1 MPYET
6 EKTKSSAA
14 AAAAGHAMMEIEAG
28 KPSGNGVVAGGLSH
42 LSETLWREK
51 TSLEIV
57 GDVSARLTWKD
68 LTVMV
73 TLNNGETQKVLEGL
87 TGYAEP
93 GTFTALMGPSGS
105 GKSTL
110 LDALSSRLAAN
121 AFLSGTI
128 LLNGRKRKLSF
139 GTAAYVTQDDNLIG
153 TLTVRETISYSARLR
168 LPDKMAWSEKRALV
182 ESTIIEMGLQDCA
195 DTVIGNWHLRG
206 ISGGEKRRVSIALE
220 ILTRPRLLFLDE
232 PTSGLDSASAFFVT
246 QTLRALARD
255 GRTVIASIH
264 QPSSE
269 VFELFDQLYLLSS
282 GKTVYFVKQSSDERI
297 GRFFQFFA
305 QAGFPCPALRNPSD
319 HFLRCINSD
328 FDKVKAT
335 LKGSME
341 LRFEASDDP
350 LEKITTAE
358 AIRVLID
365 SYRSSQ
371 HSYAAR
377 EKVEEISKVKGTVLD
392 SGGSQAS
399 FFMQA
404 FQLSKR
410 SFINMS
416 RDFGYY
422 WLRLVIY
429 IVVTVCI
436 GTIYLNVGTGYSSI
450 LARGSCVSFVFG
462 FVTFMSIGG
471 FPSFVEDMKV
481 FQRERLNGHYGVTAF
496 VISNTLS
503 AMPFLILI
511 TFLAGTVCYFM
522 VRLHPGFE
530 HYLFFVLCLYA
541 CVTVVESLM
550 MAIASIVPNFLM
562 GIIIGAGIQG
572 IFMLVSGYF
581 RLPNDIPKLVWRYP
595 MSYISFHFWALQLDH
610 HLSNEF
616 LLRYNNVRK
625 VGDGVRTLEKDGSS
639 IVNTGGA
646 LKWARIES
654 PPSEALSLPTSIL
667 RYDEQ
672 TPFNGFSYRAVDAF
686 VFDIDLPLS
695 FQDIM
700 LSSNNFARGQGQYQN
715 DLSGLLF
722 DNQTPDLPKIPGEY
736 ILENVFQINTAR
748 SKWIDLSVIL
758 SMIVVYRIIFFIMI
772 KFSEDVTPWIRGYMA
787 RRKIQQKNGNQNTTV
802 APDGLTQSPSLRNYA
817 RR

>member
-1 MPYET
+1 MRNT
-6 EKTKSSAA
+6 EATQVA
-14 AAAAGHAMMEIEAG
+14 MEIEAS
-28 KPSGNGVVAGGLSH
+28 KPAGNGTTLPGLSP

-51 TSLEIV
+51 THAELI

-73 TLNNGETQKVLEGL
+73 TLSNGETQNVLEGL

-128 LLNGRKRKLSF
+128 LLNGRKAKLSF
-139 GTAAYVTQDDNLIG
+139 GTAAYVTQDDTLIG

-168 LPDKMAWSEKRALV
+168 LPDKMSWSDKRALV
-182 ESTIIEMGLQDCA
+182 ESTIVEMGLQDCA

-220 ILTRPRLLFLDE
+220 ILMRPRLLFLDE

-269 VFELFDQLYLLSS
+269 VFELFDQLYLLSG
-282 GKTVYFVKQSSDERI
+282 GKTVYFGQASEAYE
-297 GRFFQFFA
+297 FFA

-328 FDKVKAT
+328 FDKVKST
-335 LKGSME
+335 LKGSMK
-341 LRFEASDDP
+341 LRFEGSDDP
-350 LEKITTAE
+350 LDKITTAE
-358 AIRVLID
+358 AIRTLFD
-365 SYRSSQ
+365 YFRTSQ
-371 HSYAAR
+371 HSYVAR
-377 EKVEEISKVKGTVLD
+377 QKVDEISKVKGTVLD
-392 SGGSQAS
+392 AGGSQAS
-399 FFMQA
+399 FFMQS
-404 FQLSKR
+404 FTLTKR

-429 IVVTVCI
+429 IVVTICI
-436 GTIYLNVGTGYSSI
+436 GTIYLNVGTGYNSI
-450 LARGSCVSFVFG
+450 LARGSCASFVFG

-503 AMPFLILI
+503 ATPFLILI
-511 TFLAGTVCYFM
+511 TFLSGTICYFM
-522 VRLHPGFE
+522 VRLHPGFW
-530 HYLFFVLCLYA
+530 HYFFFVLCLYA
-541 CVTVVESLM
+541 SVTVVESLM

-581 RLPNDIPKLVWRYP
+581 RLPHDIPKPVWRYP
-595 MSYISFHFWALQLDH
+595 MSYISFHFWALQ
-610 HLSNEF
+610 
-616 LLRYNNVRK
+616 
-625 VGDGVRTLEKDGSS
+625 
-639 IVNTGGA
+639 
-646 LKWARIES
+646 
-654 PPSEALSLPTSIL
+654 
-667 RYDEQ
+667 
-672 TPFNGFSYRAVDAF
+672 
-686 VFDIDLPLS
+686 
-695 FQDIM
+695 
-700 LSSNNFARGQGQYQN
+700 GQYQN
-715 DLSGLLF
+715 DLKGLIF

-736 ILENVFQINTAR
+736 ILENVFQIDVTR

-758 SMIVVYRIIFFIMI
+758 SMIVIYRIIFFIMI
-772 KFSEDVTPWIRGYMA
+772 KINEDVTPWVRGYLA
-787 RRKIQQKNGNQNTTV
+787 RRRMQQKSGTQNTTI
-802 APDGLTQSPSLRNYA
+802 APDVLTQSPSLRTYVSTQTKNGTSKS
-817 RR
+817 

>member
-1 MPYET
+1 MRN
-6 EKTKSSAA
+6 SASNV
-14 AAAAGHAMMEIEAG
+14 MMEIESN
-28 KPSGNGVVAGGLSH
+28 KPAGNGMVIGGLSP

-51 TSLEIV
+51 TNTEFV

-93 GTFTALMGPSGS
+93 GTLTALMGPSGS

-128 LLNGRKRKLSF
+128 LLNGRKTKLSF

-153 TLTVRETISYSARLR
+153 TLTVRETISHSARLR
-168 LPDKMAWSEKRALV
+168 LPDKMPWSEKRALV

-220 ILTRPRLLFLDE
+220 ILMRPRLLFLDE

-246 QTLRALARD
+246 QTLRGLSRD
-255 GRTVIASIH
+255 GRTVIASVH

-269 VFELFDQLYLLSS
+269 VFELFDQLYLLSG
-282 GKTVYFVKQSSDERI
+282 GKT
-297 GRFFQFFA
+297 FFA
-305 QAGFPCPALRNPSD
+305 RAGFPCPALRNPSD

-335 LKGSME
+335 LKGSMK

-350 LEKITTAE
+350 LEKKTTAE
-358 AIRVLID
+358 AIRTLTD
-365 SYRSSQ
+365 FYRTSQ
-371 HSYAAR
+371 QCYAAKER
-377 EKVEEISKVKGTVLD
+377 VDEISKVKGTVLD

-399 FFMQA
+399 FLMQSYT
-404 FQLSKR
+404 LTKR

-422 WLRLVIY
+422 WLRLLIY
-429 IVVTVCI
+429 VVVTVCI
-436 GTIYLNVGTGYSSI
+436 GTIYLNIGTSYNSI
-450 LARGSCVSFVFG
+450 LARGSCASFVFG

-496 VISNTLS
+496 VIGNTIS
-503 AMPFLILI
+503 AMPFLIMI
-511 TFLAGTVCYFM
+511 TFISGTICYFM
-522 VRLHPGFE
+522 VRLHPGLE

-541 CVTVVESLM
+541 SVTVVESLM

-581 RLPNDIPKLVWRYP
+581 RLPNDIPKPVWRYP
-595 MSYISFHFWALQLDH
+595 MSYISFHFWALQ
-610 HLSNEF
+610 
-616 LLRYNNVRK
+616 
-625 VGDGVRTLEKDGSS
+625 
-639 IVNTGGA
+639 
-646 LKWARIES
+646 
-654 PPSEALSLPTSIL
+654 
-667 RYDEQ
+667 
-672 TPFNGFSYRAVDAF
+672 
-686 VFDIDLPLS
+686 
-695 FQDIM
+695 
-700 LSSNNFARGQGQYQN
+700 GQYQN
-715 DLSGLLF
+715 DLKGLLF
-722 DNQTPDLPKIPGEY
+722 KNQSPELPQIPGEY
-736 ILENVFQINTAR
+736 ILENVFQINVRR
-748 SKWIDLSVIL
+748 SKWIDLSVIF
-758 SMIVVYRIIFFIMI
+758 SMIIIYRIIFFLMI
-772 KFSEDVTPWIRGYMA
+772 KISEDVTPWIRGLIA
-787 RRKIQQKNGNQNTTV
+787 RRRMQQKNGIQNTTV
-802 APDGLTQSPSLRNYA
+802 APDGLTQSPSLRTYVA
-817 RR
+817 TTRDKR

>member
-246 QTLRALARD
+246 QTLRAVARD

-282 GKTVYFVKQSSDERI
+282 GKTSSYELI

-450 LARGSCVSFVFG
+450 LARGSCASFVFG

-541 CVTVVESLM
+541 SVTVVESLM

-581 RLPNDIPKLVWRYP
+581 RLPNDIPKPVWRYP
-595 MSYISFHFWALQLDH
+595 MSYISFHFWAL
-610 HLSNEF
+610 
-616 LLRYNNVRK
+616 
-625 VGDGVRTLEKDGSS
+625 
-639 IVNTGGA
+639 
-646 LKWARIES
+646 
-654 PPSEALSLPTSIL
+654 
-667 RYDEQ
+667 
-672 TPFNGFSYRAVDAF
+672 
-686 VFDIDLPLS
+686 
-695 FQDIM
+695 
-700 LSSNNFARGQGQYQN
+700 QGQYQN

-787 RRKIQQKNGNQNTTV
+787 RRRMQQKNGNQNTTV
-802 APDGLTQSPSLRNYA
+802 APDGLTQSPSLRNHA

>member
-1 MPYET
+1 MRNSEAT
-6 EKTKSSAA
+6 HVA
-14 AAAAGHAMMEIEAG
+14 MEIEAS
-28 KPSGNGVVAGGLSH
+28 KPTGNVTTLPGLSP
-42 LSETLWREK
+42 LSETIWREK
-51 TSLEIV
+51 TDTEII

-73 TLNNGETQKVLEGL
+73 TLSNGETQNVLEGL

-128 LLNGRKRKLSF
+128 LLNGRKAKLSF

-168 LPDKMAWSEKRALV
+168 LPDKMPWSDKRALV
-182 ESTIIEMGLQDCA
+182 ESTIVAMGLQDCA

-220 ILTRPRLLFLDE
+220 ILMRPRLLFLDE

-269 VFELFDQLYLLSS
+269 VFELFDQLYLLSG
-282 GKTVYFVKQSSDERI
+282 GKTVYFGQASEAYE
-297 GRFFQFFA
+297 FFA

-319 HFLRCINSD
+319 HFLRCVNSD
-328 FDKVKAT
+328 FDKVKST
-335 LKGSME
+335 LKGSMK
-341 LRFEASDDP
+341 LRFEGSDDP
-350 LEKITTAE
+350 LDKITTAE
-358 AIRVLID
+358 AIRTLLD
-365 SYRSSQ
+365 FYRTSQ
-371 HSYAAR
+371 QSYAAR
-377 EKVEEISKVKGTVLD
+377 QKVDEISKVKGTVLD
-392 SGGSQAS
+392 AGGSQAS
-399 FFMQA
+399 FFMQSYI
-404 FQLSKR
+404 LTKR

-429 IVVTVCI
+429 IVVTLCI
-436 GTIYLNVGTGYSSI
+436 GTIYLNVGTGYNSI
-450 LARGSCVSFVFG
+450 LARGSCASFVFG

-481 FQRERLNGHYGVTAF
+481 FQRERLNGHYGVLGF
-496 VISNTLS
+496 VISNTIS
-503 AMPFLILI
+503 ATPFLILI
-511 TFLAGTVCYFM
+511 TFLSGTICYFM
-522 VRLHPGFE
+522 VRLHPGFW

-541 CVTVVESLM
+541 SVTVVESLM
-550 MAIASIVPNFLM
+550 MAIASVVPNFLM

-581 RLPNDIPKLVWRYP
+581 RLPHDIPKPVWRYP
-595 MSYISFHFWALQLDH
+595 MSYISFHFWALQ
-610 HLSNEF
+610 
-616 LLRYNNVRK
+616 
-625 VGDGVRTLEKDGSS
+625 
-639 IVNTGGA
+639 
-646 LKWARIES
+646 
-654 PPSEALSLPTSIL
+654 
-667 RYDEQ
+667 
-672 TPFNGFSYRAVDAF
+672 
-686 VFDIDLPLS
+686 
-695 FQDIM
+695 
-700 LSSNNFARGQGQYQN
+700 GQYQN
-715 DLSGLLF
+715 DLKGLIF

-736 ILENVFQINTAR
+736 ILEYVFQIDVNR

-758 SMIVVYRIIFFIMI
+758 SMIIIYRIIFFIMI
-772 KFSEDVTPWIRGYMA
+772 KINEDVTPWVRGYLA
-787 RRKIQQKNGNQNTTV
+787 RRRMQQKSGAQNTTI
-802 APDGLTQSPSLRNYA
+802 APDVLTQSPSLRTYISNQTKNGTS
-817 RR
+817 RS

>member
-1 MPYET
+1 M
-6 EKTKSSAA
+6 KSSSATDDV
-14 AAAAGHAMMEIEAG
+14 MMEIEAN
-28 KPSGNGVVAGGLSH
+28 KPQGNGLVVGGLSP
-42 LSETLWREK
+42 LSESLWKEK
-51 TSLEIV
+51 TNTEFV
-57 GDVSARLTWKD
+57 GDVSARLAWKD
-68 LTVMV
+68 LTVVV
-73 TLNNGETQKVLEGL
+73 TLSNGDTQNVLEKL
-87 TGYAEP
+87 SGYAEP
-93 GTFTALMGPSGS
+93 GSFTALMGPSGS

-110 LDALSSRLAAN
+110 LDALSGRLAAN

-128 LLNGRKRKLSF
+128 LLNGRKAKLSF

-168 LPDKMAWSEKRALV
+168 LPDRMAWSDKRALV

-206 ISGGEKRRVSIALE
+206 ISGGERRRVSIALE

-246 QTLRALARD
+246 QTLRGLSRD

-269 VFELFDQLYLLSS
+269 VFELFDRLYLLSG
-282 GKTVYFVKQSSDERI
+282 GKTVYFGQASEAYE
-297 GRFFQFFA
+297 FFA

-335 LKGSME
+335 LKGSMKM
-341 LRFEASDDP
+341 RFETNDDP
-350 LEKITTAE
+350 LDKVTTAE
-358 AIRVLID
+358 AIRTLVD
-365 SYRSSQ
+365 SYRTSQ
-371 HSYAAR
+371 YCYSAK
-377 EKVEEISKVKGTVLD
+377 EKIEEISKVKGTVLD

-404 FQLSKR
+404 FTLTTR

-429 IVVTVCI
+429 IVVTICI
-436 GTIYLNVGTGYSSI
+436 GTIYLNVGTSYNSI
-450 LARGSCVSFVFG
+450 LARGACASFVFG

-481 FQRERLNGHYGVTAF
+481 FQRERLNGHYGVSAF

-511 TFLAGTVCYFM
+511 TFISGTVCYFM
-522 VRLHPGFE
+522 VRLHPGFL

-541 CVTVVESLM
+541 SVTVVESLM
-550 MAIASIVPNFLM
+550 MAIASVVPNFLM

-581 RLPNDIPKLVWRYP
+581 RLPNDIPKPVWRYP
-595 MSYISFHFWALQLDH
+595 MSYISFHFWALQ
-610 HLSNEF
+610 
-616 LLRYNNVRK
+616 
-625 VGDGVRTLEKDGSS
+625 
-639 IVNTGGA
+639 
-646 LKWARIES
+646 
-654 PPSEALSLPTSIL
+654 
-667 RYDEQ
+667 
-672 TPFNGFSYRAVDAF
+672 
-686 VFDIDLPLS
+686 
-695 FQDIM
+695 
-700 LSSNNFARGQGQYQN
+700 GQYQN
-715 DLSGLLF
+715 DLKGLIF
-722 DNQTPDLPKIPGEY
+722 DNQSPDLPKIPGEY
-736 ILENVFQINTAR
+736 ILENVFQIDVHR
-748 SKWIDLSVIL
+748 SKWVDLSVL
-758 SMIVVYRIIFFIMI
+758 FSMIIIYRIIFFIMI
-772 KFSEDVTPWIRGYMA
+772 KVNEDVTPWVRGYIA
-787 RRKIQQKNGNQNTTV
+787 RRRIQRKSANQNTTITPF
-802 APDGLTQSPSLRNYA
+802 ALTQSPSLRTYVQNRA
-817 RR
+817 SGSGRR

>member
-1 MPYET
+1 M
-6 EKTKSSAA
+6 SSIGAPGAA
-14 AAAAGHAMMEIEAG
+14 AASQVVMEIEANKQAAEKG
-28 KPSGNGVVAGGLSH
+28 MAVVGGLSP
-42 LSETLWREK
+42 LSETLWRDK
-51 TSLEIV
+51 TNMEMI

-73 TLNNGETQKVLEGL
+73 TLSNGETQKVLEGL

-121 AFLSGTI
+121 AFVSGTV
-128 LLNGRKRKLSF
+128 LLNGRKTKLSF

-168 LPDKMAWSEKRALV
+168 LPDKMPWSEKRALI

-220 ILTRPRLLFLDE
+220 ILMRPRLLFLDE
-232 PTSGLDSASAFFVT
+232 PTSGLDSASAFFIT
-246 QTLRALARD
+246 QTLRGLSRG

-269 VFELFDQLYLLSS
+269 VFELFDRLYLLSS
-282 GKTVYFVKQSSDERI
+282 GKTVYFGQASEAYE
-297 GRFFQFFA
+297 FFA

-335 LKGSME
+335 LKGSMKR
-341 LRFEASDDP
+341 RFEADDDP
-350 LEKITTAE
+350 LERTTTAE
-358 AIRVLID
+358 AIRTLV
-365 SYRSSQ
+365 SFYKKSQ
-371 HSYAAR
+371 YSYAAIQR
-377 EKVEEISKVKGTVLD
+377 VEEISRVKGTVLD

-399 FFMQA
+399 FLMQT
-404 FQLSKR
+404 FTLTKR

-429 IVVTVCI
+429 VVVTICI
-436 GTIYLNVGTGYSSI
+436 GTIYFDVGTSYNSI
-450 LARGSCVSFVFG
+450 LARGSCASFVFG

-481 FQRERLNGHYGVTAF
+481 FQRERLNGHYGVAAF
-496 VISNTLS
+496 VISNTIS

-511 TFLAGTVCYFM
+511 TFLSGTICYFM
-522 VRLHPGFE
+522 VRLHPGFL

-541 CVTVVESLM
+541 SVTVVESLM

-562 GIIIGAGIQG
+562 GIITGAGIQG

-581 RLPNDIPKLVWRYP
+581 RLPKDIPKPFWRYP
-595 MSYISFHFWALQLDH
+595 MSYISFHYWAL
-610 HLSNEF
+610 
-616 LLRYNNVRK
+616 
-625 VGDGVRTLEKDGSS
+625 
-639 IVNTGGA
+639 
-646 LKWARIES
+646 
-654 PPSEALSLPTSIL
+654 
-667 RYDEQ
+667 
-672 TPFNGFSYRAVDAF
+672 
-686 VFDIDLPLS
+686 
-695 FQDIM
+695 
-700 LSSNNFARGQGQYQN
+700 QGQYQN
-715 DLSGLLF
+715 DLKGLVF
-722 DNQTPDLPKIPGEY
+722 DTNSPLLGKVSGEY
-736 ILENVFQINTAR
+736 ILENVFQIDVNRT
-748 SKWIDLSVIL
+748 KWIDLSVIF
-758 SMIVVYRIIFFIMI
+758 SMIIIYRIIFFLTI
-772 KFSEDVTPWIRGYMA
+772 KINEDVTPWIRGYLA
-787 RRKIQQKNGNQNTTV
+787 RRRMQQKINGNQPTAEVPNR
-802 APDGLTQSPSLRNYA
+802 LTQSPSLRSYVAHGSNGK
-817 RR
+817 R

>member
-1 MPYET
+1 MRNST
-6 EKTKSSAA
+6 NHVMT
-14 AAAAGHAMMEIEAG
+14 EIEAS
-28 KPSGNGVVAGGLSH
+28 KPSGNGMVVGGLSP
-42 LSETLWREK
+42 LSETIWKEK
-51 TSLEIV
+51 TNIDSV

-73 TLNNGETQKVLEGL
+73 TLGDGETQNVLEGL

-93 GTFTALMGPSGS
+93 GSLTALMGPSGS

-128 LLNGRKRKLSF
+128 LLNGRKTKLSF

-153 TLTVRETISYSARLR
+153 TLTVRETIAYSARLR
-168 LPDKMAWSEKRALV
+168 LPDKMGSSEKKALV

-220 ILTRPRLLFLDE
+220 ILMRPRLLFLDE

-246 QTLRALARD
+246 QTLRGLSRD

-269 VFELFDQLYLLSS
+269 VFELFDQLYLLSG
-282 GKTVYFVKQSSDERI
+282 GKTVYF
-297 GRFFQFFA
+297 G
-305 QAGFPCPALRNPSD
+305 QASEAYEAITFGFPCPALRNPSD

-335 LKGSME
+335 LKGSMK
-341 LRFEASDDP
+341 LRFELTDDP

-358 AIRVLID
+358 AIRSLID
-365 SYRSSQ
+365 YYRTSQ
-371 HSYAAR
+371 YSYAAN
-377 EKVEEISKVKGTVLD
+377 EKVEEISKVRGTVLEA
-392 SGGSQAS
+392 GGSQAS
-399 FFMQA
+399 FLMQA
-404 FQLSKR
+404 YTLTKR

-429 IVVTVCI
+429 VVVTICI

-450 LARGSCVSFVFG
+450 LARGSCASFVFG

-471 FPSFVEDMKV
+471 FPSFVEDMKASQV

-503 AMPFLILI
+503 AMPFLIMI
-511 TFLAGTVCYFM
+511 TFISGTICYFM

-530 HYLFFVLCLYA
+530 HYFFFVLCLYA
-541 CVTVVESLM
+541 SVTVVESLM

-562 GIIIGAGIQG
+562 GIIIGAGIQ
-572 IFMLVSGYF
+572 VSGYF
-581 RLPNDIPKLVWRYP
+581 RLPNDIPKPVWRYP
-595 MSYISFHFWALQLDH
+595 MSYLSFHFWALQ
-610 HLSNEF
+610 
-616 LLRYNNVRK
+616 
-625 VGDGVRTLEKDGSS
+625 
-639 IVNTGGA
+639 
-646 LKWARIES
+646 
-654 PPSEALSLPTSIL
+654 
-667 RYDEQ
+667 
-672 TPFNGFSYRAVDAF
+672 
-686 VFDIDLPLS
+686 
-695 FQDIM
+695 
-700 LSSNNFARGQGQYQN
+700 GQYQN
-715 DLSGLLF
+715 DLAGLMF
-722 DNQTPDLPKIPGEY
+722 SNQSPYLPKISGEY
-736 ILENVFQINTAR
+736 ILENVFQIDVHR
-748 SKWIDLSVIL
+748 SKWIDLSVIF
-758 SMIVVYRIIFFIMI
+758 SMIVAYRIIFFIMI
-772 KFSEDVTPWIRGYMA
+772 KISEDVTPWIRGYIA
-787 RRKIQQKNGNQNTTV
+787 RRRMQQKNGTQNTTI
-802 APDGLTQSPSLRNYA
+802 APDGLAHSPSLRTYVSTNA
-817 RR
+817 SKTRRR

>member
-1 MPYET
+1 MR
-6 EKTKSSAA
+6 SSAA
-14 AAAAGHAMMEIEAG
+14 DDVMMEIEAS
-28 KPSGNGVVAGGLSH
+28 KPQGNGLVVGGLSP
-42 LSETLWREK
+42 LSETLWKEK
-51 TSLEIV
+51 TNTEFV

-73 TLNNGETQKVLEGL
+73 TLGNGETQNVLEGL

-93 GTFTALMGPSGS
+93 GSFTALMGPSGS

-110 LDALSSRLAAN
+110 LDALSGRLAAN

-128 LLNGRKRKLSF
+128 LLNGRRAKLSF

-168 LPDKMAWSEKRALV
+168 LPDKMPWTEKRALI
-182 ESTIIEMGLQDCA
+182 ESTIVEMGLQDCA

-220 ILTRPRLLFLDE
+220 ILMRPRLLFLDE

-246 QTLRALARD
+246 QTLRGLSRD

-269 VFELFDQLYLLSS
+269 VFELFDRLYLLSG
-282 GKTVYFVKQSSDERI
+282 GKTVYFGQTSEAYE
-297 GRFFQFFA
+297 FFA
-305 QAGFPCPALRNPSD
+305 QAGFPCPTLRNPSD

-335 LKGSME
+335 LKGSMKM
-341 LRFEASDDP
+341 RFESNDDP

-358 AIRVLID
+358 AIRTLID
-365 SYRSSQ
+365 CYRRSQ
-371 HSYAAR
+371 YCYIAK
-377 EKVEEISKVKGTVLD
+377 EKVEEMSKIKGTVLD

-399 FFMQA
+399 FLMQA
-404 FQLSKR
+404 FTLTKR
-410 SFINMS
+410 SFLNMS

-422 WLRLVIY
+422 WLRLAIY
-429 IVVTVCI
+429 IVVTICI
-436 GTIYLNVGTGYSSI
+436 GTIYLNVGTSYSSI
-450 LARGSCVSFVFG
+450 LARGACASFVFG

-511 TFLAGTVCYFM
+511 TFISGTICYFM
-522 VRLHPGFE
+522 VRLHPGFS

-541 CVTVVESLM
+541 SVTVVESLM

-562 GIIIGAGIQG
+562 GIITGAGIQG

-581 RLPNDIPKLVWRYP
+581 RLPNDIPKPVWRYP
-595 MSYISFHFWALQLDH
+595 MTYISFHFWALQ
-610 HLSNEF
+610 
-616 LLRYNNVRK
+616 
-625 VGDGVRTLEKDGSS
+625 
-639 IVNTGGA
+639 
-646 LKWARIES
+646 
-654 PPSEALSLPTSIL
+654 
-667 RYDEQ
+667 
-672 TPFNGFSYRAVDAF
+672 
-686 VFDIDLPLS
+686 
-695 FQDIM
+695 
-700 LSSNNFARGQGQYQN
+700 GQYQN
-715 DLSGLLF
+715 DLKGLIF
-722 DNQTPDLPKIPGEY
+722 DNQTPDMPKISGEY
-736 ILENVFQINTAR
+736 ILEYVFQIDTNR
-748 SKWIDLSVIL
+748 SKWVDLSVIF
-758 SMIVVYRIIFFIMI
+758 SMIIIYRIIFFIMI
-772 KFSEDVTPWIRGYMA
+772 KINEDVTPWIRGYVA
-787 RRKIQQKNGNQNTTV
+787 RRRMLQKNGNQNTTV
-802 APDGLTQSPSLRNYA
+802 APYGLTQSPSLRAYVMDHGSGTSKK
-817 RR
+817 

>member
-1 MPYET
+1 MRN
-6 EKTKSSAA
+6 SSADDV
-14 AAAAGHAMMEIEAG
+14 MMEIEAN
-28 KPSGNGVVAGGLSH
+28 KPQGNGLIVGGLSP
-42 LSETLWREK
+42 LSETLWKEK
-51 TSLEIV
+51 TNTEFV
-57 GDVSARLTWKD
+57 GDVSARLAWKD

-73 TLNNGETQKVLEGL
+73 TLGNGETQNVLEGL

-93 GTFTALMGPSGS
+93 GSFTALMGPSGS

-110 LDALSSRLAAN
+110 LDALSGRLAAN
-121 AFLSGTI
+121 AFLSGSI
-128 LLNGRKRKLSF
+128 LLNGRKANLSF

-168 LPDKMAWSEKRALV
+168 LPDRMSRSEKRTLV

-206 ISGGEKRRVSIALE
+206 ISGGEKRRVSIAVE
-220 ILTRPRLLFLDE
+220 ILMRPRLLFLDE

-246 QTLRALARD
+246 QTLRGLSRD

-269 VFELFDQLYLLSS
+269 VFELFDRLYLLSG
-282 GKTVYFVKQSSDERI
+282 GKTIYFGLASEAYE
-297 GRFFQFFA
+297 FFA

-335 LKGSME
+335 LKGSMK
-341 LRFEASDDP
+341 LRFETNDDP
-350 LEKITTAE
+350 LEKITTTE
-358 AIRVLID
+358 AIRTLVD
-365 SYRSSQ
+365 SYRTSQ
-371 HSYAAR
+371 YCYLANQ
-377 EKVEEISKVKGTVLD
+377 KVEEMSKIKGTVLD

-404 FQLSKR
+404 FTLTKR
-410 SFINMS
+410 SFVNMS

-429 IVVTVCI
+429 VVVTVCI

-450 LARGSCVSFVFG
+450 LARGACASFVFG

-503 AMPFLILI
+503 AMPFLIMI
-511 TFLAGTVCYFM
+511 TFISGTICYFM
-522 VRLHPGFE
+522 VHLHPGFL

-541 CVTVVESLM
+541 SVTVVESLM
-550 MAIASIVPNFLM
+550 MVVASIVPNFLM

-581 RLPNDIPKLVWRYP
+581 RLPNDIPKPFWRYP
-595 MSYISFHFWALQLDH
+595 MSYISFHFWALQ
-610 HLSNEF
+610 
-616 LLRYNNVRK
+616 
-625 VGDGVRTLEKDGSS
+625 
-639 IVNTGGA
+639 
-646 LKWARIES
+646 
-654 PPSEALSLPTSIL
+654 
-667 RYDEQ
+667 
-672 TPFNGFSYRAVDAF
+672 
-686 VFDIDLPLS
+686 
-695 FQDIM
+695 
-700 LSSNNFARGQGQYQN
+700 GQYQN
-715 DLSGLLF
+715 DLKGLVF

-736 ILENVFQINTAR
+736 ILENVFQIDVNR
-748 SKWIDLSVIL
+748 SKWVDLSVL
-758 SMIVVYRIIFFIMI
+758 FSMIVTYRIIFLIMI
-772 KFSEDVTPWIRGYMA
+772 KVNEDVTPWIRGYIA
-787 RRKIQQKNGNQNTTV
+787 RRRMQQKKNGNQNTTV
-802 APDGLTQSPSLRNYA
+802 APYGLTQSPSLRTYVTAGNTTTS
-817 RR
+817 